1 MNAENFGK
9 YIKNLRSD
17 RNLTL
22 RQLEIKSGVSN
33 SYLSQL
39 ENGKRGIPSPDILR
53 KLSLALG
60 VSYQELMAVAGYLPD
75 NNTVTKGDMKQYNK
89 FVEHAQIFFNNNE
102 IDQKDKDKIFRD
114 ITDLFWDAKDKSKKN
129 TK

>member
-9 YIKNLRSD
+9 YIKRLRNN

-39 ENGKRGIPSPDILR
+39 ENGKRGIPSPDILK
-53 KLSLALG
+53 KLSLPLG
-60 VSYQELMAVAGYLPD
+60 VPYQELMAAAGYLPD
-75 NNTVTKGDMKQYNK
+75 DIMVTKGDIKQYDK
-89 FVEHAQIFFNNNE
+89 FVEHAQKFFSNDE
-102 IDQKDKDKIFRD
+102 IDQEDKEKIFRD
-114 ITDLFWDAKDKSKKN
+114 ITELFWDAKDKNKK
-129 TK
+129 K